1 MKERRND
8 KRVAVELGGILRAG
22 NQLLD
27 VVVKD
32 MSASDALIA
41 GVDRLPHGAPLTLRI
56 DKLGAFDCEQKRSS
70 EGESIG
76 LGFFEVHGGIYDSL
90 KRLNRDSPGGSL
102 RLS

>member
-1 MKERRND
+1 MHERRND
-8 KRVAVELGGILRAG
+8 KRVAVELGAILRAG

-32 MSASDALIA
+32 MSASGALIA
-41 GVDRLPHGAPLTLRI
+41 GVDRFPHGVLLTLRVE
-56 DKLGAFDCEQKRSS
+56 KLGVFDCEQKRWS
-70 EGESIG
+70 EGDSIG

-90 KRLNRDSPGGSL
+90 TRLNRDSPDGSL